1 MQPFRALIRMPLAAL
16 MLAMLALAMRA
27 LVPAGYMPSAEPGRL
42 FAVVLCEGTGGSRTV
57 SLHIPADGKPGK
69 SGDHATAMPCAF
81 AALALA
87 ALDGPPAPAIA
98 MLLRAAPAILP
109 AFLPSF
115 VALAP
120 LTTGPPATGPPA
132 FR

>member
-1 MQPFRALIRMPLAAL
+1 MQPFRALIRMPLAAV

-27 LVPAGYMPSAEPGRL
+27 LVPAGYMPSAEPGRM
-42 FAVVLCEGTGGSRTV
+42 FAVVMCEGTGGTRTV
-57 SLHIPADGKPGK
+57 SLHIPADGKQGK
-69 SGDHATAMPCAF
+69 ASDSTAMPCAF
-81 AALALA
+81 AALAQA
-87 ALDGPPAPAIA
+87 ALDGPPAPAVAII
-98 MLLRAAPAILP
+98 LRVAPAILP

-115 VALAP
+115 VARAP